1 MFVEPGLF
9 AGERGTLKTK
19 IDTLLTETIPD
30 MATFEQGTC
39 LFAATVAFGFREI
52 MQHHFETLVV
62 FEDWFVEHGDEALG
76 INIEVT
82 QAFDEFG
89 AVFLYVATV
98 EGKAMCFFMISL
110 GCICVY
116 FNPFLKSIID
126 KASFTCSFSVMTTL
140 IGMSLP
146 LGFAR

>member
-98 EGKAMCFFMISL
+98 EGKATSAVKSARGDVFFYDSVRFH
-110 GCICVY
+110 ICL
-116 FNPFLKSIID
+116 F
-126 KASFTCSFSVMTTL
+126 
-140 IGMSLP
+140 
-146 LGFAR
+146 

>member
-39 LFAATVAFGFREI
+39 LFAAAVAFGFREI

-76 INIEVT
+76 VNIEVS
-82 QAFDEFG
+82 QAFGKFG
-89 AVFLYVATV
+89 AVSLYVATV
-98 EGKAMCFFMISL
+98 ESKATSAVKSARGDVFFMIPL
-110 GCICVY
+110 GSIYVY

-126 KASFTCSFSVMTTL
+126 KASFTCSF
-140 IGMSLP
+140 
-146 LGFAR
+146 R

>member
-1 MFVEPGLF
+1 MLFRSLVCQAVKLISRNIFYLLVIVFDADFPYFFVDGDETFLQMFVEPGLF

-52 MQHHFETLVV
+52 MQHNFETLVV

-82 QAFDEFG
+82 QAFDEF
-89 AVFLYVATV
+89 
-98 EGKAMCFFMISL
+98 E
-110 GCICVY
+110 
-116 FNPFLKSIID
+116 
-126 KASFTCSFSVMTTL
+126 
-140 IGMSLP
+140 IGR
-146 LGFAR
+146 AHV

>member
-89 AVFLYVATV
+89 ACLLYTSY
-98 EGKAMCFFMISL
+98 IYSL
-110 GCICVY
+110 HLTPKLKHLYSDICVIQKEAVSLNRS
-116 FNPFLKSIID
+116 FRQTMNSQRRTD
-126 KASFTCSFSVMTTL
+126 KRLF
-140 IGMSLP
+140 
-146 LGFAR
+146 